1 METTTL
7 CYIERAGQYL
17 MLHRVKKEC
26 DVNRDKWVG
35 IGGHIEPG
43 ETPEQCL
50 LREVRQET
58 GLTLTRYRACG
69 EICFESAPWPP
80 ELMYLY
86 HADGFK
92 GELLTCDEGELVWL
106 DRAVLRSLPAW
117 EGDFIF
123 LELMERRV
131 PYFRLSLHYGGERLD
146 RAVLDGRSL
155 PLPDWRGGL
164 ED

>member
-1 METTTL
+1 M
-7 CYIERAGQYL
+7 
-17 MLHRVKKEC
+17 
-26 DVNRDKWVG
+26 
-35 IGGHIEPG
+35 
-43 ETPEQCL
+43 
-50 LREVRQET
+50 
-58 GLTLTRYRACG
+58 
-69 EICFESAPWPP
+69 
-80 ELMYLY
+80 
-86 HADGFK
+86 
-92 GELLTCDEGELVWL
+92 
-106 DRAVLRSLPAW
+106 LRSLPAW

>member
-86 HADGFK
+86 HADGF
-92 GELLTCDEGELVWL
+92 T
-106 DRAVLRSLPAW
+106 RASCSRAT
-117 EGDFIF
+117 
-123 LELMERRV
+123 RV
-131 PYFRLSLHYGGERLD
+131 SWFGWTGPCCGRCRPG
-146 RAVLDGRSL
+146 RAISSF
-155 PLPDWRGGL
+155 WS
-164 ED
+164 